1 MHNHCTMS
9 TNSNGKII
17 QISCTALHPPFS
29 RHAPLQMIEV
39 FFLENWIIRPKIMN
53 GENGLDQKGVV
64 LGNFEKL

>member
-1 MHNHCTMS
+1 
-9 TNSNGKII
+9 
-17 QISCTALHPPFS
+17 
-29 RHAPLQMIEV
+29 MIEV